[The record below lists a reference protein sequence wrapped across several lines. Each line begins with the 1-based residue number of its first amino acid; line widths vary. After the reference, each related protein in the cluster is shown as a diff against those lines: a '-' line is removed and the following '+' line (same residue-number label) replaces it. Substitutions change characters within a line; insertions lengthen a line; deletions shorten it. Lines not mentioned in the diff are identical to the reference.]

1 MGKIDED
8 APARDESTRHA
19 PREICPTP
27 VLPKTP
33 PSSLLHRRR
42 DSGSVGDKGSS
53 GESDSQG
60 SLDERRIIMIAVAHR
75 VDCAVSALPSVQSDS
90 RSGACCLLDF
100 SLATAK
106 SDKKEGI
113 SETVI
118 NSPTIRNRAAPKKP
132 RTDTD
137 RRDRGGREWWPAAAV
152 TAARPHRGCLGAPGP
167 APGRMDLLRMALG
180 FGVRPLWCEPE
191 STLPLAAARSLASDH
206 NCAGVKTA
214 GMATA
219 GAGRQL
225 GSLHC
230 APPVLSPASWDV
242 LAGDDCSGCTADGC
256 REQQQHWPPRLLPQN
271 AFRPCPHGSTLAE
284 NSV

>member
-1 MGKIDED
+1 MLCTSIL
-8 APARDESTRHA
+8 T
-19 PREICPTP
+19 PRQPVNMQANPT
-27 VLPKTP
+27 VAATAKLTCGHGRGFCYR
-33 PSSLLHRRR
+33 SSR
-42 DSGSVGDKGSS
+42 SGSSIMTGCHSTSSSSSGSRGSGGVGDKGSS
-53 GESDSQG
+53 GESDSPG
-60 SLDERRIIMIAVAHR
+60 SSEERRIIAGAHR
-75 VDCAVSALPSVQSDS
+75 VDCAVGALPSLRSDS
-90 RSGACCLLDF
+90 RSGACFLLDF
-100 SLATAK
+100 SLATAT

-113 SETVI
+113 SEAVI

-230 APPVLSPASWDV
+230 APSVLLPASWDV
-242 LAGDDCSGCTADGC
+242 LAGDDCSGCTAD
-256 REQQQHWPPRLLPQN
+256 RELL
-271 AFRPCPHGSTLAE
+271 
-284 NSV
+284 